1 MTTLTTSSMARRRLR
16 RAPPLTLSSLAR
28 TSLTL
33 PTLPPM
39 TGTPLNA
46 QVDRGLSGHLGAGV
60 PLQVAEVTRTFS
72 NLKKKDS
79 ALYTSL
85 YYLLLQLSL
94 KSLHSSSISDIIL
107 GEEHQAAVQG
117 QKEEPEGG

>member
-1 MTTLTTSSMARRRLR
+1 MLRLWR
-16 RAPPLTLSSLAR
+16 VKLLDPISIEQYYAPVP
-28 TSLTL
+28 
-33 PTLPPM
+33 
-39 TGTPLNA
+39 

-60 PLQVAEVTRTFS
+60 PLQVADVTRTFS

-107 GEEHQAAVQG
+107 GEDHLALAQG
-117 QKEEPEGG
+117 QEEEPEGG